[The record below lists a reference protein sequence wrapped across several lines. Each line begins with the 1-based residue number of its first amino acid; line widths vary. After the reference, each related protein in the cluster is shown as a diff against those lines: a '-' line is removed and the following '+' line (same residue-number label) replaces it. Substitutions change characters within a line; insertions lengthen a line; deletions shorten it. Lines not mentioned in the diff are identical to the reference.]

1 MNKLTWIHVGT
12 LSLLLVLILG
22 GCQRASQS
30 SSESLPD
37 VSSPTFPNTIFLPS
51 TKQTSNP
58 HPFKKGET
66 IAVIAKDLGGSG
78 PHLQAME
85 NLVVTSLKDLD
96 LKVVDP
102 TTLAKLK
109 KEELLEAAIQNKNA
123 TFFREI
129 GKKYQTDWVFYI
141 PISAEAQQAIGR
153 HWLGTALVTGHIV
166 STKTSEIFKSSTSP
180 LLGTPENPTAVG
192 GTQLEAQDQAIRLSL
207 EQVLRDFSLPTE
219 IGGVPR
225 DIRISLKQAW
235 GRNTSSNLTTA
246 IAFSPKN
253 LTLASGHQDGSI
265 ILWNTKKGAQKSQIL
280 SSKSPIQ
287 GMIPDPLHGH
297 LIAWDTNN
305 AVFYIDLNS
314 QKSEKLWQA
323 PSSITSMAISKATPL
338 LGLGT
343 SEGEVFVL
351 SLDDTFPPQRTTAH
365 KEPVTFIS
373 FSSSTQP
380 ELISASE
387 DLNVRFWD
395 PRKLQRAKRTLQQD
409 IFRGEITHGGMS
421 QDGVFLALGIKDIDI
436 DRLRNRRTDTRKV
449 KIIRTKTGEEVQDF
463 RVHRKDLATLSFG
476 PTRRI
481 LATASEEGILKIW
494 DTELAKEILNIR
506 LDSDSPIQ
514 QVSFSPDGLW
524 MAANLG
530 NRLNVWSIR

>member
-1 MNKLTWIHVGT
+1 MKKIGLIHLGT
-12 LSLLLVLILG
+12 FSLLVVLIFG
-22 GCQRASQS
+22 GCQRSSQS
-30 SSESLPD
+30 TSGSLPD
-37 VSSPTFPNTIFLPS
+37 VSFPTFPDS
-51 TKQTSNP
+51 KSSREAQQTSNP

-85 NLVVTSLKDLD
+85 NLVVASLKDLS
-96 LKVVDP
+96 LNVVDP
-102 TTLAKLK
+102 TNLEKLK

-123 TFFREI
+123 TFFIEI

-180 LLGTPENPTAVG
+180 ILGTPENPTAVG
-192 GTQLEAQDQAIRLSL
+192 GTQLEAQDQAIRMSL
-207 EQVLRDFSLPTE
+207 EQVLRAFKLPTE

-225 DIRISLKQAW
+225 DIRISLRQAW
-235 GRNTSSNLTTA
+235 GKNTSSNPTTA

-253 LTLASGHQDGSI
+253 LTLASGHEDGSI
-265 ILWNTKKGAQKSQIL
+265 ILWNTKKGSQKSQIL

-305 AVFYIDLNS
+305 AVFYIDLNT

-323 PSSITSMAISKATPL
+323 PSSITSMTISKTTPV
-338 LGLGT
+338 LGIGT
-343 SEGEVFVL
+343 SDGEVIVL
-351 SLDDTFPPQRTTAH
+351 SLDNTFPPQQTTAH
-365 KEPVTFIS
+365 EEPVTFIS

-380 ELISASE
+380 ELITASE
-387 DLNVRFWD
+387 DLSVRFWD

-409 IFRGEITHGGMS
+409 VFRGEITHGGMS

-436 DRLRNRRTDTRKV
+436 DRLRNRRTDTRKI
-449 KIIRTKTGEEVQDF
+449 KIIRTNTGEEVQDF

-481 LATASEEGILKIW
+481 LVTASGEGILKIW
-494 DTELAKEILNIR
+494 DTELAKEILNTR

-514 QVSFSPDGLW
+514 QVSFSSDGLW

-530 NRLNVWSIR
+530 DRLNVWSIR

>member
-1 MNKLTWIHVGT
+1 MKKNTWIYVGA
-12 LSLLLVLILG
+12 LSLLVVMMLG
-22 GCQRASQS
+22 GCQRSSQS
-30 SSESLPD
+30 TSGSLPD
-37 VSSPTFPNTIFLPS
+37 VSSPTFPNSIFSPS

-85 NLVVTSLKDLD
+85 NLVVTSLKDLG
-96 LKVVDP
+96 LKVVNP
-102 TTLAKLK
+102 TVLEKLK

-123 TFFREI
+123 MFFQEI

-153 HWLGTALVTGHIV
+153 HWLGTSLVTGHIV

-180 LLGTPENPTAVG
+180 ILGTPDNPTAVG

-207 EQVLRDFSLPTE
+207 EQVLRDFDLPTE

-235 GRNTSSNLTTA
+235 GKNTSSNPTTT
-246 IAFSPKN
+246 IAFSLSN
-253 LTLASGHQDGSI
+253 LTLASGHEDGSI
-265 ILWNTKKGAQKSQIL
+265 ILWNTKNGSQESQIP
-280 SSKSPIQ
+280 STGSPIQ
-287 GMIPDPLHGH
+287 GMVPDLLHGH

-305 AVFYIDLNS
+305 QIFYVDLNTK
-314 QKSEKLWQA
+314 KSEKLWQA
-323 PSSITSMAISKATPL
+323 PSSITAITISKTTPL
-338 LGLGT
+338 LGIGT
-343 SEGEVFVL
+343 ADGEIFVL
-351 SLDDTFPPQRTTAH
+351 SLDNTFPPQQTTAH
-365 KEPVTFIS
+365 KEAVTFIS

-380 ELISASE
+380 ELITASE
-387 DLNVRFWD
+387 DLSVSFWD

-409 IFRGEITHGGMS
+409 VFRGEITHGGIS
-421 QDGVFLALGIKDIDI
+421 QDGVFLALGIKDVDI
-436 DRLRNRRTDTRKV
+436 DLLRNRRTDTRKV
-449 KIIRTKTGEEVQDF
+449 KIIRTNSGEEVQDF
-463 RVHRKDLATLSFG
+463 RVHRKDLTTLSFG

-481 LATASEEGILKIW
+481 LATASEESILKIW
-494 DTELAKEILNIR
+494 DTELAKEILNVR

-530 NRLNVWSIR
+530 DRLNVWSIR

>member
-1 MNKLTWIHVGT
+1 MKKITWIHLGA
-12 LSLLLVLILG
+12 LILLMVVILG
-22 GCQRASQS
+22 GCQRSAQS
-30 SSESLPD
+30 KSGSTPD
-37 VSSPTFPNTIFLPS
+37 ISFPTFPTSVFS
-51 TKQTSNP
+51 SETQQASNP

-96 LKVVDP
+96 LKVVNP
-102 TTLAKLK
+102 AVQEKLK

-129 GKKYQTDWVFYI
+129 GKKYKTDWVFYI

-153 HWLGTALVTGHIV
+153 HWLGTSLVTGHIV

-180 LLGTPENPTAVG
+180 ILGTPDNPTAVG
-192 GTQLEAQDQAIRLSL
+192 GTKLEAQDQAIRLSL
-207 EQVLRDFSLPTE
+207 EQVLQDFSLPTE

-235 GRNTSSNLTTA
+235 GKNTSSNPA
-246 IAFSPKN
+246 RSIAFSPKN

-265 ILWNTKKGAQKSQIL
+265 ILWNTKDGTQESQL
-280 SSKSPIQ
+280 PSTGSPIE

-297 LIAWDTNN
+297 LIAWDANN
-305 AVFYIDLNS
+305 QIYYVDLNTK
-314 QKSEKLWQA
+314 KSEKLWQA
-323 PSSITSMAISKATPL
+323 HSSITSMAISKTAPL
-338 LGLGT
+338 LGIGT

-351 SLDDTFPPQRTTAH
+351 SLDNTFPPQQTTAH
-365 KEPVTFIS
+365 KEPVTFLS

-387 DLNVRFWD
+387 DLSVRFWD

-409 IFRGEITHGGMS
+409 VFRGEITHGGIS

-436 DRLRNRRTDTRKV
+436 DLLRNRRTDTRKV
-449 KIIRTKTGEEVQDF
+449 KIIRTSSGEEVQDF
-463 RVHRKDLATLSFG
+463 RVHKKDLTTLSFG

-481 LATASEEGILKIW
+481 LATASEENILKIW
-494 DTELAKEILNIR
+494 DTELAKEILNFR
-506 LDSDSPIQ
+506 LDSDSSIQ
-514 QVSFSPDGLW
+514 QISFSPDGLW
-524 MAANLG
+524 MAANSG
-530 NRLNVWSIR
+530 DTLNIWSIR